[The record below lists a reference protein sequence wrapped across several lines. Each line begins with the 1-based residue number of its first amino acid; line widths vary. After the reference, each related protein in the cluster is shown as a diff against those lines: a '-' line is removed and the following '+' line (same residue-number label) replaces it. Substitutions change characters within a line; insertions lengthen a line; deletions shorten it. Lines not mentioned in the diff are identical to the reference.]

1 MIGITI
7 GRHGELPIS
16 SWRSTAGCPVP
27 SDWRCGPPGCAA
39 CAGLAVGTHGSRV
52 RTRFPERPAVT
63 GERFIPFRKTN
74 IVTMCADEVPAQ
86 ERESFQAFAELLASL
101 LHHEFRARLEAI
113 KDAYYPFNPDTDT
126 RTIVNIGA
134 GERQAAQRRLV
145 DELSA
150 LAEAANFE
158 RISTDDLDH
167 AFTEESLMKVRLEAD
182 FDDFEQVLF
191 YRRGERTR
199 SEQVK
204 QLFGLRRRTIEFTNF
219 AKVLIYVKFKD
230 AAHFEATGKDVDD
243 LPFTPESMIIK
254 LFQDVP
260 RADLEM
266 LFPNARVR
274 MRGIDKL
281 LIGVPA
287 VISGII
293 VVVTKLVAA
302 LLPLLLL
309 LGFWLGVRRQP
320 VELNQGQLVA
330 LAAGVAAFGGY
341 LVRQF
346 STFKNRK
353 IQFMKALSEN
363 LYFRNLDNDAGV
375 FHHLL
380 DAAEEEEVKEAVLAY
395 HFLRAAGQPLT
406 AEELDRRIEDWFAG
420 KWETTFDFEV
430 DDGVGK
436 LRRLRLLDDD
446 GKGRLNAVTLDEAK
460 RRLDQTWD
468 NLFTYNAPA
477 RAAEA

>member
-1 MIGITI
+1 
-7 GRHGELPIS
+7 
-16 SWRSTAGCPVP
+16 
-27 SDWRCGPPGCAA
+27 
-39 CAGLAVGTHGSRV
+39 
-52 RTRFPERPAVT
+52 VT
-63 GERFIPFRKTN
+63 GERFIPFRKTS
-74 IVTMCADEVPAQ
+74 IIEMCADEVAA
-86 ERESFQAFAELLASL
+86 EEKESFEAFTELLASL
-101 LHHEFRARLEAI
+101 LHHEFRGRLETL
-113 KDAYYPFNPDTDT
+113 KDAYHPFNPDADT
-126 RTIVNIGA
+126 RTVVELDA
-134 GERQAAQRRLV
+134 AERKAAQDRLV
-145 DELSA
+145 EELSE

-158 RISTDDLDH
+158 RISTDDLNR
-167 AFTEESLMKVRLEAD
+167 AFEEESLMKVKLVAD

-191 YRRGERTR
+191 YRRGERHT

-204 QLFGLRRRTIEFTNF
+204 QLFGLRKRTIEFLNYG
-219 AKVLIYVKFKD
+219 KVLVYVKFKD
-230 AAHFEATGKDVDD
+230 AAHFEQAGKKVGD
-243 LPFTPESMIIK
+243 LPFKPESTIIK

-309 LGFWLGVRRQP
+309 LGFWLGMRHEP
-320 VELNQGQLVA
+320 VQLDQGKLIGIVA
-330 LAAGVAAFGGY
+330 GLAAFGGY
-341 LVRQF
+341 LARQF

-380 DAAEEEEVKEAVLAY
+380 DSAEEEEVKEAVLAY
-395 HFLRAAGQPLT
+395 HFLRTAGRPLT
-406 AEELDRRIEDWFAG
+406 ADELDSRIESWFAE
-420 KWETTFDFEV
+420 KWDAKFDFEV

-436 LRRLRLLDDD
+436 LRRMRLVSED
-446 GKGRLNAVTLDEAK
+446 GTGDGQGRLSAVTLDEAK
-460 RRLDQTWD
+460 RRLDETWD
-468 NLFTYNAPA
+468 NLFAYHEPA
-477 RAAEA
+477 GA